1 MKDVESTESAARII
15 ETFDTLPVER
25 RVQIFSELSPEAR
38 EELVK
43 VVARPGEIIRR
54 ISEEE
59 IFFTIK
65 KLGVDNARGLI
76 SLTTGRQL
84 QYLLDLDLWKKE
96 MPNFESAGRWLNMIA
111 EMGEEKIL
119 QFVQVADSQ
128 LLVSLMNNFVKVRI
142 RNPDIDLVEEKD
154 SLPLFTLD
162 DLFFVNFTVP
172 GSEDA
177 LKRFF
182 ETIFDWNTEYY
193 FGLMEELSMGVHLE
207 SEEEARRLRLARLAD
222 RGFPEFDEAVE
233 IYRYIQRGA
242 LCYSPPE
249 PLEQGLETLE
259 APWTVLKY
267 PLKLVMS
274 DTLFKRSL
282 DAIADPYEKDRLS
295 QELAHLANKVMVADA
310 RDPGQFDDLRGS
322 LSKVSGYIN
331 IALEELCGED
341 TSKAADLLRS
351 NHVELL
357 FRRGF
362 SLILDLRKEAQKLL
376 RDYEGGVE
384 NLGHPLAG
392 LVQGLLQKRPIYASS
407 VLGENR
413 PREFES
419 LEDIHLI
426 RRLLD
431 RAVVEE
437 SWEPV

>member
-1 MKDVESTESAARII
+1 MKDTESAESAVRVI

-43 VVARPGEIIRR
+43 VVARPGEIVRR

-59 IFFTIK
+59 MFFTIR
-65 KLGVDNARGLI
+65 KLGLDNAPGLI
-76 SLTTGRQL
+76 FLTTGRQL

-96 MPNFESAGRWLNMIA
+96 MPNFEFAGRWLNMIA
-111 EMGEEKIL
+111 AMGEEKIL
-119 QFVQVADSQ
+119 QFVQIADSQ

-162 DLFFVNFTVP
+162 DLFFVSFTVP

-177 LKRFF
+177 LKRFL
-182 ETIFDWNTEYY
+182 ETVFDWSTEYY
-193 FGLMEELSMGVHLE
+193 FGLMEELARGVHLE

-242 LCYSPPE
+242 LSYSPPE
-249 PLEQGLETLE
+249 PFEQGAGPLET
-259 APWTVLKY
+259 PRTVLKY

-310 RDPGQFDDLRGS
+310 RDPGHFDDLRGS
-322 LSKVSGYIN
+322 LAKVSGYIN
-331 IALEELCGED
+331 MALEELCGED
-341 TSKAADLLRS
+341 TSTAADLLRS
-351 NHVELL
+351 NHVEFL

-392 LVQGLLQKRPIYASS
+392 LVQGLLQRRPIYASS
-407 VLGENR
+407 LLGESK

-419 LEDIHLI
+419 LEDINLI
-426 RRLLD
+426 GKLLD
-431 RAVVEE
+431 RAVVEQ